1 MSNQSKEIERLRDLL
16 VGKTITEVNPV
27 AGNSEGV
34 ATITTFDGSAIT
46 EFSICATDLGWWI
59 ESEKK
64 IAHNTSN
71 RGLYLNPRD
80 MFNDMINHVYYG
92 ELDVNNGSDH
102 DLFGLLEDKQAGQF
116 GFRSRKSQREW
127 WISEENIQGT
137 QWANQLRE
145 TAQRKEF
152 AEQLSLGII
161 PGDFEIN
168 TDGLAELFNA
178 MAEEFKEEE

>member
-1 MSNQSKEIERLRDLL
+1 MSNQNEEIERLRSLL
-16 VGKTITEVNPV
+16 VGKTITEVNHV
-27 AGNSEGV
+27 TGNSEGI
-34 ATITTFDGSAIT
+34 ATITTFDGSVVT

-80 MFNDMINHVYYG
+80 MFNDMADHAYYG
-92 ELDVNNGSDH
+92 VLGMDNGCDH
-102 DLFGLLEDKQAGQF
+102 DLFSLLEDKQAAQF
-116 GFRSRKSQREW
+116 GFRSRRAQREW

-137 QWANQLRE
+137 QWADLLQE

-152 AEQLSLGII
+152 AAQLSLGII
-161 PGDFEIN
+161 PGDFKIN
-168 TDGLAELFNA
+168 TDGLAELFKA